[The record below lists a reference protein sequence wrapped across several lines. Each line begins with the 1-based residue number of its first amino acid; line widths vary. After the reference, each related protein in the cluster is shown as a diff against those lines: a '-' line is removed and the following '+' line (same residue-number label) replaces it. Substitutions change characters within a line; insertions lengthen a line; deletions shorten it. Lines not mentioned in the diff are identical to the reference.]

1 MTNSEV
7 IMRCCL
13 LAELVVSHNLLNTLP
28 TWGPAFKVSMDIFI
42 NSFDG
47 QNLKHGVYAEVLRFT
62 NLTDAKNT
70 ENDDYLDLGSRIPVA
85 FTHKNGYIVVP
96 SQIGDDNERYI
107 GGNIYLEEK
116 TWYKLE
122 ITQLPENS
130 KVLGTDLINIF

>member
-1 MTNSEV
+1 MK
-7 IMRCCL
+7 CL
-13 LAELVVSHNLLNTLP
+13 LAELVVSHKLLNTLP
-28 TWGPAFKVSMDIFI
+28 TWGPAFMVSLDIFI

-47 QNLKHGVYAEVLRFT
+47 PNLRDGVWAEVLRFT
-62 NLTDAKNT
+62 NRAIEANT
-70 ENDDYLDLGSRIPVA
+70 LGHRIPSI
-85 FTHKNGYIVVP
+85 FTHKDGYIVVP
-96 SQIGDDNERYI
+96 SQIGDDNDRYI